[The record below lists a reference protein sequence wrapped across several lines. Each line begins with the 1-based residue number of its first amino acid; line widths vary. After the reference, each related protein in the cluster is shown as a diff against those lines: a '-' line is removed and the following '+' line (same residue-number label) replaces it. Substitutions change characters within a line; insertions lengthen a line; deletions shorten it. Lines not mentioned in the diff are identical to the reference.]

1 MQLKKHLP
9 ILSFCL
15 LTLVAFSFTGC
26 GNSAGNKSP
35 FEIKKGTQLIFA
47 VESGA
52 DAYDFTVDILS
63 TDAGISF
70 NWNMTPPANASG
82 KVTITADALKTA
94 RTFNNYFTDGS
105 DLTFT
110 DMSTVFLTDIVIQ
123 DLVKDKKASTQ
134 LDLGDGMQ
142 DYEAAPGMAGE
153 MEVKVNGQ
161 NQKLNYN
168 VIYGKANSYQLN
180 YIELGPYYLIAEM
193 KTDFSIKLKEVK
205 Q

>member
-26 GNSAGNKSP
+26 GNSAGNKVP

-47 VESGA
+47 VESGS

-63 TDAGISF
+63 ASDGLSF

-82 KVTITADALKTA
+82 KVTITADALKNG

-105 DLTFT
+105 DLTFA

-142 DYEAAPGMAGE
+142 DYELAPGMAGE

-161 NQKLNYN
+161 NQKVNYN

-180 YIELGPYYLIAEM
+180 YIELEPYYLIAEM
-193 KTDFSIKLKEVK
+193 NTDFSIKLKEVK
-205 Q
+205 E

>member
-1 MQLKKHLP
+1 MQLKKCLP
-9 ILSFCL
+9 FFSFCL
-15 LTLVAFSFTGC
+15 VTLVAFSFAGC
-26 GNSAGNKSP
+26 GNSAGNKVP

-63 TDAGISF
+63 AGDGLSF

-153 MEVKVNGQ
+153 MEVKVDGK

-168 VIYGKANSYQLN
+168 VIYGKGNSYQLN

-205 Q
+205 E